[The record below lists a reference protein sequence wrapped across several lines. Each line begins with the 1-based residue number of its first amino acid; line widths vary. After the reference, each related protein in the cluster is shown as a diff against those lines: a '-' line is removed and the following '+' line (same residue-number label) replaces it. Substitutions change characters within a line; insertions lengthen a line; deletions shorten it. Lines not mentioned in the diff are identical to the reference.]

1 MMQLEQLPPSPALR
15 SVVSGF
21 EERSAHFGQMSLTH
35 PLPARPDLFI
45 EIYLAEPYRVSHGRQ
60 EFETSP
66 EVALVGPHGVGT
78 TRLLMAGEIKAFSIR
93 FQPGAIHRL
102 IRFDMIAIANR
113 GVAMADVFGRLTN
126 GLRDA
131 VLGAA
136 GFSGRVAASERWLG
150 NMLRDA
156 RPVDRIDIAARMLL
170 ESGGQ
175 RRVDALAEW
184 AGLSERQFTR
194 RFATQVGMNP
204 KLYARAIRLN
214 AVLKRRLSRPQ
225 ATWTE
230 LAHAAGYADQ
240 AHFVRE
246 CRELTNSSLAAFFA
260 DWTRIP
266 ST

>member
-1 MMQLEQLPPSPALR
+1 MMVLERLPPSPSLR
-15 SVVSGF
+15 SLVFGF
-21 EERSAHFGQMSLTH
+21 EERSAHFGQTSLTH

-45 EIYLAEPYRVSHGRQ
+45 EIYLAEAYRVSHRRQ
-60 EFETSP
+60 DFETSP
-66 EVALVGPHGVGT
+66 QVALVGPHGVGT
-78 TRLLMAGEIKAFSIR
+78 TRLLMSGEIKAFSIR

-102 IRFDMIAIANR
+102 IRFDMN
-113 GVAMADVFGRLTN
+113 
-126 GLRDA
+126 
-131 VLGAA
+131 AA
-136 GFSGRVAASERWLG
+136 AERWLG
-150 NMLRDA
+150 NILRDA
-156 RPVDRIDIAARMLL
+156 RPLDRIDIAGRILL

-175 RRVDALAEW
+175 KRIDGLAEW

-194 RFATQVGMNP
+194 RFAAQVGLNP

-214 AVLKRRLSRPQ
+214 ALLKTRRSQPQ

-230 LAHAAGYADQ
+230 LTHAAGYADQ

-246 CRELTNSSLAAFFA
+246 CRDLTGSSPSAFFA

>member
-1 MMQLEQLPPSPALR
+1 MPLALR
-15 SVVSGF
+15 SLVSGF
-21 EERSAHFGQMSLTH
+21 EERSAHFGQTSLTH

-45 EIYLAEPYRVSHGRQ
+45 EIYLAEPYRVSHQRQ
-60 EFETSP
+60 DFEKSP

-78 TRLLMAGEIKAFSIR
+78 TRLLMAGEIRAFSIR

-102 IRFDMIAIANR
+102 IRFDMNCIANH
-113 GVAMADVFGRLTN
+113 GVAMADVFGGMTT

-136 GFSGRVAASERWLG
+136 DFSSRVGAAERWLG
-150 NMLRDA
+150 SMSRGA
-156 RPVDRIDIAARMLL
+156 RPLDRIDIAARALL

-175 RRVDALAEW
+175 RRIDALAEW

-194 RFATQVGMNP
+194 RFAAQVGLNP
-204 KLYARAIRLN
+204 KVYARAVRFN
-214 AVLKRRLSRPQ
+214 AMLKARKSQPDT
-225 ATWTE
+225 TWTE

-246 CRELTNSSLAAFFA
+246 CRELTNSSPSAFFA